1 MGDFFYLYIFITMNL
16 QEHIRTILK
25 EENLRQRLITQIEKI
40 GVLNTAQIVGGLKRL
55 TDILG
60 DEYLTHEIKINF
72 IKEIISQSYNEFLSD
87 FDIKELPLN
96 IGVKDGEIRYIELLN
111 EENVTIFHYGG
122 HRYSEELAEYDM
134 PWEEL
139 PKYILDKIFNMVLK
153 YGIDNEIV

>member
-1 MGDFFYLYIFITMNL
+1 LYLYTITKLSNKIKNL

-55 TDILG
+55 THILG
-60 DEYLTHEIKINF
+60 DEHLTHEIKINF
-72 IKEIISQSYNEFLSD
+72 IKEIISWTNSFLSD
-87 FDIKELPLN
+87 YEIRELPLL
-96 IGVKDGEIRYIELLN
+96 IGVKDGERRYIEFLN
-111 EENVTIFHYGG
+111 EKNVTIFHYGG

-139 PKYILDKIFNMVLK
+139 PKDILDKIFNMVLK
-153 YGIDNEIV
+153 YGIDNRIV